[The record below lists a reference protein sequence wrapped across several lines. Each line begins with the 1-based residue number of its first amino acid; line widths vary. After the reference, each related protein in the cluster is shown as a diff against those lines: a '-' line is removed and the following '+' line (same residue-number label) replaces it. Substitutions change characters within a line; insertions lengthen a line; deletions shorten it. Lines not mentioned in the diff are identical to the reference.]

1 MTNCRSAELIEV
13 IVVEIHE
20 GKGIEK
26 DPYRIVIQYWSKKGF
41 LLAEN
46 DPYKEGKDD

>member
-1 MTNCRSAELIEV
+1 MTNCRLAKLIEV
-13 IVVEIHE
+13 IEVKVYE

-26 DPYRIVIQYWSKKGF
+26 DPYRIVVQYWSKKGF

-46 DPYKEGKDD
+46 DAYKEGKDD